1 MTIPLKFTSKVSIV
15 PQATSMR
22 KDFRLWVGVVLIISA
37 SLLGGKLFNQA
48 SHRVPA
54 AVVIS
59 SLGKGS
65 IIRSSDVQLI
75 NVAVPNDVQ
84 IVTTLEQVVGM
95 TTTQDLSAGSLL
107 NPSSLSTESDGS
119 LRSISIPIKAGH
131 LPAVMY
137 GSLVDI
143 WFTPGLDG
151 AQVPGPSQLLAA
163 NVIVGSVPEL
173 QDSSLDTAITVRIS
187 EQSVAPVMQA
197 LRDGSIDI
205 AIVDGMSND

>member
-1 MTIPLKFTSKVSIV
+1 
-15 PQATSMR
+15 
-22 KDFRLWVGVVLIISA
+22 
-37 SLLGGKLFNQA
+37 
-48 SHRVPA
+48 
-54 AVVIS
+54 
-59 SLGKGS
+59 
-65 IIRSSDVQLI
+65 
-75 NVAVPNDVQ
+75 
-84 IVTTLEQVVGM
+84 
-95 TTTQDLSAGSLL
+95 
-107 NPSSLSTESDGS
+107 
-119 LRSISIPIKAGH
+119 
-131 LPAVMY
+131 MY